1 MNSDA
6 IPIGA
11 HYDLYIL
18 FIDRADVSP
27 ANYVSSD
34 GESFPL
40 VKGGVSVKVER
51 ERGEKRRERKYRGA
65 TEEIVE
71 GTRMRLSEEGGGRGV
86 KERVDSVRRE
96 GGRGEEREKT

>member
-1 MNSDA
+1 MNSGA

-65 TEEIVE
+65 TEEVVE
-71 GTRMRLSEEGGGRGV
+71 GMRLSEEGGGRGG
-86 KERVDSVRRE
+86 KDGGRRE
-96 GGRGEEREKT
+96 GGREEREKT

>member
-1 MNSDA
+1 M
-6 IPIGA
+6 
-11 HYDLYIL
+11 
-18 FIDRADVSP
+18 
-27 ANYVSSD
+27 
-34 GESFPL
+34 
-40 VKGGVSVKVER
+40 KVER

-96 GGRGEEREKT
+96 GGKGEEREKT